1 MNNVINIFQFQGK
14 YIYKTC
20 INKFEGRLS
29 KSNFKSNKIYLISDM
44 KLSDHCQGHVNEC
57 LVHWNGLLGDVRATD
72 S

>member
-1 MNNVINIFQFQGK
+1 MNNVFNNFQFKWK

-20 INKFEGRLS
+20 INKFEGWFS
-29 KSNFKSNKIYLISDM
+29 KSNFKSNKIYLIADM